1 MGFLKKINQ
10 KADFSNGIETLNA
23 GTRTGIE
30 NTIKLVS
37 NFVNS
42 IPIQTT
48 TLVSLIAILA
58 VFGPFISVSGGFWD
72 AVNHL
77 VNEPDYF
84 WSIQHMVVYFGV
96 SLVASAGFLGMLIL
110 IKKSVRGT
118 LKTGILLIVVGASIQ
133 LVAGFADSISHDVY
147 GIDGLISWSHQ
158 PLELGLVLA
167 ALGGFLV
174 LKNRE
179 HTRLKIL
186 IPFSI
191 IAFLFFTTWL
201 VFNFALIFGHTMQ
214 CIYIHVIFSSGCSIL

>member
-1 MGFLKKINQ
+1 MKLIQRITN
-10 KADFSNGIETLNA
+10 STLA
-23 GTRTGIE
+23 
-30 NTIKLVS
+30 K
-37 NFVNS
+37 
-42 IPIQTT
+42 PT
-48 TLVSLIAILA
+48 TLVSLVSILA

-77 VNEPDYF
+77 VNEPEYF

-96 SLVASAGFLGMLIL
+96 SLVASASLLSMILL
-110 IKKSVRGT
+110 IKKSVHGT
-118 LKTGILLIVVGASIQ
+118 LKTGILLVVFGAVIQ
-133 LVAGFADSISHDVY
+133 LIAGFVDSVSHDVY

-179 HTRLKIL
+179 HTKLKIL

-191 IAFLFFTTWL
+191 ISFLFFTTWL
-201 VFNFALIFGHTMQ
+201 VFNFALIFGHTIQ

>member
-1 MGFLKKINQ
+1 MKLINRITN
-10 KADFSNGIETLNA
+10 STLA
-23 GTRTGIE
+23 
-30 NTIKLVS
+30 K
-37 NFVNS
+37 
-42 IPIQTT
+42 PT
-48 TLVSLIAILA
+48 TLVSLVSILA

-77 VNEPDYF
+77 VNEPEYF

-96 SLVASAGFLGMLIL
+96 SLVASAGLLSMILL
-110 IKKSVRGT
+110 IKKSVHGI
-118 LKTGILLIVVGASIQ
+118 LKTGILLVVFGAVIQ
-133 LVAGFADSISHDVY
+133 LIAGFVDSVSHDMY

-179 HTRLKIL
+179 HTKLKIL
-186 IPFSI
+186 IPLSI
-191 IAFLFFTTWL
+191 ISFLFFTTWL
-201 VFNFALIFGHTMQ
+201 VFNFALIFGHTIQ

>member
-1 MGFLKKINQ
+1 M
-10 KADFSNGIETLNA
+10 
-23 GTRTGIE
+23 
-30 NTIKLVS
+30 KLVS

-77 VNEPDYF
+77 LNDPDYF

-96 SLVASAGFLGMLIL
+96 SLVASAGFLGMFIL
-110 IKKSVRGT
+110 IKKSVHGT
-118 LKTGILLIVVGASIQ
+118 LKTGILLVVAGAAIQ

>member
-1 MGFLKKINQ
+1 M
-10 KADFSNGIETLNA
+10 
-23 GTRTGIE
+23 
-30 NTIKLVS
+30 KLVS

-72 AVNHL
+72 TVNHL
-77 VNEPDYF
+77 LNEPDYF

-96 SLVASAGFLGMLIL
+96 SLVAFAGFLSIILL
-110 IKKSVRGT
+110 IKKSVHGT
-118 LKTGILLIVVGASIQ
+118 LKTGILLVVAGAAIQ

>member
-1 MGFLKKINQ
+1 MF
-10 KADFSNGIETLNA
+10 
-23 GTRTGIE
+23 
-30 NTIKLVS
+30 
-37 NFVNS
+37 
-42 IPIQTT
+42 
-48 TLVSLIAILA
+48 
-58 VFGPFISVSGGFWD
+58 
-72 AVNHL
+72 
-77 VNEPDYF
+77 
-84 WSIQHMVVYFGV
+84 
-96 SLVASAGFLGMLIL
+96 IL

-118 LKTGILLIVVGASIQ
+118 LKTGILLVIVGAAIQ
-133 LVAGFADSISHDVY
+133 LVAGFADSLSHDVY

>member
-1 MGFLKKINQ
+1 MKHISSLIN
-10 KADFSNGIETLNA
+10 F
-23 GTRTGIE
+23 
-30 NTIKLVS
+30 
-37 NFVNS
+37 
-42 IPIQTT
+42 IPVQPT
-48 TLVSLIAILA
+48 TLVSIVSILA
-58 VFGPFISVSGGFWD
+58 VFGPLISVSGGFWD

-77 VNEPDYF
+77 VNEPEYF

-96 SLVASAGFLGMLIL
+96 FLVASASFLGMILL
-110 IKKSVRGT
+110 IKKSVHGI
-118 LKTGILLIVVGASIQ
+118 LKTGILLVVFGAVIQ
-133 LVAGFADSISHDVY
+133 LIAGFVDSISHDVY

-179 HTRLKIL
+179 HTKLKIL

-191 IAFLFFTTWL
+191 ISFLFFTTWL
-201 VFNFALIFGHTMQ
+201 VFNFALIFGHTVQ

>member
-1 MGFLKKINQ
+1 MKLIQRITN
-10 KADFSNGIETLNA
+10 STLA
-23 GTRTGIE
+23 
-30 NTIKLVS
+30 K
-37 NFVNS
+37 
-42 IPIQTT
+42 PT
-48 TLVSLIAILA
+48 TLVSLVSILA

-77 VNEPDYF
+77 VNEPEYF

-96 SLVASAGFLGMLIL
+96 FLVASAGLLGMILL
-110 IKKSVRGT
+110 IKKSVHGI
-118 LKTGILLIVVGASIQ
+118 LKTGILLVVFGAAIQ
-133 LVAGFADSISHDVY
+133 LIAGFVDSVSHDMY

-174 LKNRE
+174 LKNKE
-179 HTRLKIL
+179 HTKLKIL

-191 IAFLFFTTWL
+191 ISFLFFTTWL
-201 VFNFALIFGHTMQ
+201 VFNFALIFGHTIQ

>member
-1 MGFLKKINQ
+1 MKLIQRITN
-10 KADFSNGIETLNA
+10 STLAKPTN
-23 GTRTGIE
+23 
-30 NTIKLVS
+30 
-37 NFVNS
+37 
-42 IPIQTT
+42 
-48 TLVSLIAILA
+48 LVSLVSILA

-77 VNEPDYF
+77 VNEPEFF

-96 SLVASAGFLGMLIL
+96 FLVASAGLLSIILL
-110 IKKSVRGT
+110 IKKSVHGI
-118 LKTGILLIVVGASIQ
+118 LKTGILLVVFGAVIQ
-133 LVAGFADSISHDVY
+133 LIAGFVDSVFHDMY

-174 LKNRE
+174 LKNKE
-179 HTRLKIL
+179 HTKLKIL

-191 IAFLFFTTWL
+191 ISFLFFTTWL
-201 VFNFALIFGHTMQ
+201 VFNFALIFGHTIQ

>member
-1 MGFLKKINQ
+1 M
-10 KADFSNGIETLNA
+10 
-23 GTRTGIE
+23 
-30 NTIKLVS
+30 KLVS

-42 IPIQTT
+42 IPVQTT
-48 TLVSLIAILA
+48 TLVSLTAILA
-58 VFGPFISVSGGFWD
+58 VLGPFISVSGGFWD
-72 AVNHL
+72 VVNHL
-77 VNEPDYF
+77 LNEPDYF

-96 SLVASAGFLGMLIL
+96 SLVAFAGFLSIILL
-110 IKKSVRGT
+110 IKKSVHGT
-118 LKTGILLIVVGASIQ
+118 LKTGILLVVVGAAIQ
-133 LVAGFADSISHDVY
+133 LVAGFADSLSHDVY

-158 PLELGLVLA
+158 PLELGLVLT

-174 LKNRE
+174 LKNKE

-201 VFNFALIFGHTMQ
+201 VFNFALIFGHTIQ

>member
-1 MGFLKKINQ
+1 MTF
-10 KADFSNGIETLNA
+10 
-23 GTRTGIE
+23 
-30 NTIKLVS
+30 VS

-42 IPIQTT
+42 IPVQTT

-77 VNEPDYF
+77 LNEPDYF

-96 SLVASAGFLGMLIL
+96 SLVASAGFLGILIL

-118 LKTGILLIVVGASIQ
+118 LKTGIVLVVVGAAIQ
-133 LVAGFADSISHDVY
+133 LVAGFADSLSHDMY

-174 LKNRE
+174 LKNKE

-201 VFNFALIFGHTMQ
+201 VFNFALIFGHTIQ

>member
-1 MGFLKKINQ
+1 M
-10 KADFSNGIETLNA
+10 
-23 GTRTGIE
+23 
-30 NTIKLVS
+30 KLVS
-37 NFVNS
+37 NFVNY

-77 VNEPDYF
+77 LNDPDYF

-96 SLVASAGFLGMLIL
+96 SLVASAGFLGMFIL
-110 IKKSVRGT
+110 IKKSVHGT
-118 LKTGILLIVVGASIQ
+118 LKTGILLVVAGAAIQ

-191 IAFLFFTTWL
+191 ISFLFFTTWL